1 MQQNKDI
8 NKWYIRSFVGASG
21 WLSSLF
27 FIIFFFLLFND
38 VLAKNSIA
46 LGVIG
51 LLLIVSS
58 YHIFKSQDGDFIE
71 QFALSNIL
79 TGEALLSWVIVDNMH
94 VFIVS
99 VMFAVLMWLVPHYMH
114 RVMASLGMSIS
125 LFISVKNV
133 LYIEGFIGLF
143 GAVVLLLLLYKD
155 RFEDKEKV
163 EAIIYGML
171 GAFIFINYADWFMH
185 QYAIKHYM
193 VIAGILGVVLAFATW
208 KILASY
214 DLLGNAK
221 VVVLSTIGVLLSV
234 ALSFWVHNLM
244 IPIVILI
251 ISFWQQDKKLIYLS
265 ILLGLFSLS
274 RYYYFA
280 GDTLLDKSKLL
291 LLSSI
296 CFAIAYGTLK
306 ALFKKDIHV

>member
-38 VLAKNSIA
+38 VLARNSIA

-71 QFALSNIL
+71 QFALSNIF

-94 VFIVS
+94 IFIVS
-99 VMFAVLMWLVPHYMH
+99 VMFAILMWLVPNYIH
-114 RVMASLGMSIS
+114 RVMASFGMGIS
-125 LFISVKNV
+125 LFISVKNIFYV
-133 LYIEGFIGLF
+133 DGFIGLF

-155 RFEDKEKV
+155 KFEDKEKV

-193 VIAGILGVVLAFATW
+193 VIEGTLGVVLAFAIW
-208 KILASY
+208 KILSSY

-251 ISFWQQDKKLIYLS
+251 ISFWQQDRKLIYLS

-274 RYYYFA
+274 RYYYFM
-280 GDTLLDKSKLL
+280 GDTLLDKSKIL

-296 CFAIAYGTLK
+296 CFAIAYGTIK

>member
-8 NKWYIRSFVGASG
+8 NKWYIRSFVGISG

-94 VFIVS
+94 IFIVS
-99 VMFAVLMWLVPHYMH
+99 VMFAVLMWLVPNYIH
-114 RVMASLGMSIS
+114 RVIASFGMSIS
-125 LFISVKNV
+125 LFISVKN
-133 LYIEGFIGLF
+133 IEGFIGLF

-221 VVVLSTIGVLLSV
+221 VVSLSIMGVLLTTV
-234 ALSFWVHNLM
+234 LSFWVHNLM
-244 IPIVILI
+244 IPVAILVIA
-251 ISFWQQDKKLIYLS
+251 FWQQDKKLIYLS